1 MEATYYALNPWWEEK
16 DYNTGINRP
25 EYLKRLDIFL
35 NRKQIEVLIGSRRVG
50 KTTLLKQFVR
60 SLIGRGVFPGDIFYL
75 ALDHP
80 SFSGIAISEHLR
92 NFRKIFMRERGKKV
106 FFFLDEVHESA
117 NWELE
122 LKSIYDMENIKIF
135 CTGSTSA
142 LLTQQGTRLTGRQ
155 IITTVYTLSFK
166 EFMLFRG
173 DKPGMSEDYRYE
185 KRVEEYLQIGGYP
198 ENVLNPSIEYMS
210 NLLEDI
216 LARDLIRLYPIKKG
230 IVLKDLLKLIAA
242 SSGSRTS
249 FNKLGK
255 ALSISV
261 DTVKGYIHHLE
272 SAFLVWSMAKWTTS
286 HTERVYAQKK
296 IYLWDTG
303 LKTLLTGPTDEGAK
317 AENAVFME
325 LKRNQIDCGYFA
337 ESQKEVDFITG
348 DVKKPM
354 PVEVKYLSSFDW
366 KEKRFSGFKLFLRRF
381 PQTGK
386 GLLITRRVDTVIK
399 SNNTEIIAVPLW
411 KFLLSSDN
419 YFDKQNYPHFK

>member
-1 MEATYYALNPWWEEK
+1 METTYYALNPWWEER

-35 NRKQIEVLIGSRRVG
+35 GRKQIEVLIGSRRVG
-50 KTTLLKQFVR
+50 KTTLLKQFIR
-60 SLIGRGVFPGDIFYL
+60 SLVDRGVSPGDIFYL

-80 SFSGIAISEHLR
+80 SFSGITISEHLR
-92 NFRKIFMRERGKKV
+92 NFRKIFMRERGEKV
-106 FFFLDEVHESA
+106 FFFLDEVHEST

-142 LLTQQGTRLTGRQ
+142 LLTQQGNRLTGRQ

-166 EFMLFRG
+166 EFMLFQG
-173 DKPGMSEDYRYE
+173 DKPSLSEDYRYE
-185 KRVEEYLQIGGYP
+185 KRVEEYLQTGGYP

-230 IVLKDLLKLIAA
+230 FVLKDLLKLIAA

-255 ALSISV
+255 TLSISV
-261 DTVKGYIHHLE
+261 DTIKKYIHHLE
-272 SAFLVWSMAKWTTS
+272 SAFLVWPMPKWTTS

-303 LKTLLTGPTDEGAK
+303 LKTLLTGQTDEGAK

-325 LKRNQIDCGYFA
+325 LKRKQIDCGYFA

-354 PVEVKYLSSFDW
+354 PVEVKYISAFDW
-366 KEKRFSGFKLFLRRF
+366 KDRRFSGFKLFLRRF
-381 PQTGK
+381 PQTRK
-386 GLLITRRVDTVIK
+386 GLLITRNVDTVIK
-399 SNNTEIIAVPLW
+399 SNHTEIIAVPLW
-411 KFLLSSDN
+411 RFLLSSDN
-419 YFDKQNYPHFK
+419 YFDNAWGN